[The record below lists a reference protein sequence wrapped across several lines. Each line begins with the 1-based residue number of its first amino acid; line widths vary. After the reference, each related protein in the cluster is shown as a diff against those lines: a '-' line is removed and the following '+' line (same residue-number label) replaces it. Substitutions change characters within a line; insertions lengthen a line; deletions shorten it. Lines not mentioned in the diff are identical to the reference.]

1 MAQALRSAGQHR
13 KRTFSPV
20 RRSAEAKE
28 PRSGNS
34 LRAAVALTARPGYA
48 GLGSS
53 SEQDSLLQSWLAQTG
68 HQEDEWAHKIL
79 GRKRYRKGSGQSGDS
94 AHDSGKHGK
103 IGG

>member
-1 MAQALRSAGQHR
+1 MGQAFRSAGQQR

-20 RRSAEAKE
+20 RRSAEAKD

-34 LRAAVALTARPGYA
+34 LCAAVPLTARLGYT

-79 GRKRYRKGSGQSGDS
+79 GCRRSGKGSGRSGEADPDS
-94 AHDSGKHGK
+94 QTMG
-103 IGG
+103 